1 MKFPISDLDS
11 HHTIHSDTLQFND
24 VHFSQILNQFT
35 ALDLEQL
42 NSGRSSIGTQEL
54 SQVSSEI
61 HYHTFYLS
69 SHIQLTAYALTEQI
83 AKASPMVLR
92 RHAPL
97 ESSRPI
103 RDMYSETPFS
113 LAIRE
118 RVQSYIEELPPTRG
132 SRKCWR
138 CRKCL
143 EDASVDAVVEMH
155 TKMHAQ
161 DHVYQK
167 HFSSYVKV
175 RFQCKYS
182 GW

>member
-1 MKFPISDLDS
+1 MLSPSVS
-11 HHTIHSDTLQFND
+11 H
-24 VHFSQILNQFT
+24 
-35 ALDLEQL
+35 AQL
-42 NSGRSSIGTQEL
+42 NPRPLTG
-54 SQVSSEI
+54 
-61 HYHTFYLS
+61 YL
-69 SHIQLTAYALTEQI
+69 AE
-83 AKASPMVLR
+83 ASPIDPQDY
-92 RHAPL
+92 APL
-97 ESSRPI
+97 KSARPI
-103 RDMYSETPFS
+103 KDMYSETLFS

-118 RVQSYIEELPPTRG
+118 RVQSYIEELPLTGG

-155 TKMHAQ
+155 TKMHAL